1 MNIAGSLFGGWER
14 ERRVLSLD
22 SGLAYLLAI
31 VQCWGADVH
40 LDVRVADK
48 LALVPLAI
56 LVDVLDVSVGV
67 DPLEAEVVPVDGGC
81 WGRWQCAGH
90 GCEEVLAQGWWRQ
103 RGVAQEQCEQTCEQ
117 WSVEGRRAIKKS
129 VKAR

>member
-1 MNIAGSLFGGWER
+1 MVNIAWSLFGGWER

-40 LDVRVADK
+40 LDVRVANK

-81 WGRWQCAGH
+81 WGWGQCAGH
-90 GCEEVLAQGWWRQ
+90 GYKEISVSSWWR
-103 RGVAQEQCEQTCEQ
+103 
-117 WSVEGRRAIKKS
+117 WRR
-129 VKAR
+129 